1 MNKKKRKLKKWVS
14 NVLWTLLLN
23 ASYEFIFIYAKLQYC
38 AV

>member
-14 NVLWTLLLN
+14 NTLWGL
-23 ASYEFIFIYAKLQYC
+23 AVIIPCDFILIYSILQYC